1 MGGWGGSKCQY
12 RGLGR
17 EGKGVLYYSRSFKK
31 QLIWGVGT
39 FSSVRTCVGIRIRV
53 LDMK

>member
-1 MGGWGGSKCQY
+1 M
-12 RGLGR
+12 R